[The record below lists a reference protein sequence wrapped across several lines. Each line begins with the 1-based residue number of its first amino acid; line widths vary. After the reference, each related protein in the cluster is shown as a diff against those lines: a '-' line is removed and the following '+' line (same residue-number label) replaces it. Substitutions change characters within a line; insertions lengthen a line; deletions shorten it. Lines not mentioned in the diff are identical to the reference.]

1 MMELF
6 DDAKEKIR
14 IFIEENSKL
23 TATVI
28 ALFVLLVV
36 LGLFAL
42 AFGGRIRAKKKLPA
56 ENFTKR
62 EEFFPPQQA
71 ALTDDYYFSRVTGEK
86 WSNEERDRWFTLP
99 DEQNLKKLGEANDS
113 ISDTILEAAP

>member
-1 MMELF
+1 MPKIRMMELF
-6 DDAKEKIR
+6 DNAKERIR
-14 IFIEENSKL
+14 AFIEENSKL

-28 ALFVLLVV
+28 ALFVLLV
-36 LGLFAL
+36 LGGLFAL
-42 AFGGRIRAKKKLPA
+42 IFGGRIRPKKKLPA

-86 WSNEERDRWFTLP
+86 WRDR
-99 DEQNLKKLGEANDS
+99 KS
-113 ISDTILEAAP
+113 VV